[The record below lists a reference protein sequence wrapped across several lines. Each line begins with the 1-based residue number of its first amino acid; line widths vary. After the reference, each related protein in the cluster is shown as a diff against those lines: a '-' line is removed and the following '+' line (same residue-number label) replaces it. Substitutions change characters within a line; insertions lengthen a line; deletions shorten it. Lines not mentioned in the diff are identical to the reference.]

1 MRRRAAAL
9 VAVAV
14 ACALTVGA
22 VELGYVWLKGSSVF
36 TLRSVAVRGG
46 TARDR
51 VAVRDAVARAAAG
64 DSLLSLSATHIAS
77 EIEAV
82 PTIHVASVDRD
93 FPHTLR
99 IRIVP
104 EQAVAI
110 AKGTKRWREYRS
122 VVAASGR
129 VLRVLTPSAT
139 LPKLPSI
146 WVDEHPATGG
156 QFRNALNLGMLDAL
170 AARPRGFHGRVANVQ
185 FNADNGIVMQ
195 LSSGLKI
202 RLGPPL
208 DLQSKL
214 RSAAWVLRRYRTKA
228 DRGTLVYADVS
239 APDNPAVMPKGGYS
253 PTMGLGDQ
261 AKKTSKSA
269 QDGA

>member
-1 MRRRAAAL
+1 MPRLSAL
-9 VAVAV
+9 RNCPPVAG
-14 ACALTVGA
+14 CSSTQM
-22 VELGYVWLKGSSVF
+22 LGSFG
-36 TLRSVAVRGG
+36 SVAEGVS
-46 TARDR
+46 T
-51 VAVRDAVARAAAG
+51 
-64 DSLLSLSATHIAS
+64 
-77 EIEAV
+77 
-82 PTIHVASVDRD
+82 
-93 FPHTLR
+93 
-99 IRIVP
+99 
-104 EQAVAI
+104 
-110 AKGTKRWREYRS
+110 RS
-122 VVAASGR
+122 TR
-129 VLRVLTPSAT
+129 P
-139 LPKLPSI
+139 
-146 WVDEHPATGG
+146 
-156 QFRNALNLGMLDAL
+156 L
-170 AARPRGFHGRVANVQ
+170 AARPPGFHGRVANVQ